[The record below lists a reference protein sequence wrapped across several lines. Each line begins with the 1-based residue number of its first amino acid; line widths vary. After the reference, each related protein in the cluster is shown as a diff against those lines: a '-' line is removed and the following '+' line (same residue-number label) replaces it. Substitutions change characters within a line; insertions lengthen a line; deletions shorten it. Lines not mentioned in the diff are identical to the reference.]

1 MFVKTI
7 KFLFWGG
14 LCSLALSGGVI
25 AGAYYSTLDELP
37 DVEELKHVSFET
49 PMKIYTKDQK
59 LIGEFGEHKRIP
71 VTLDQIPVKMQ
82 QAFLAIEDSRFYEHS
97 GVDPVGILRAM
108 VVAVTSGGASQG
120 ASTIT
125 QQVARNF
132 FLTRDRTIERKIK
145 EIFIAWR
152 IEQVLSK
159 EEILELYLN
168 KIALGHRSYGVVAA
182 AQTYYGKTLDQ
193 LTLAEIATIAG
204 LPKAPST
211 LNPITSPERAKNR
224 RHLVLMRMLSLG
236 MITPEEFKIADNAP
250 SKTYF
255 HSTPLEAYA
264 PYVAEEARQYVIDKY
279 GEEAY
284 IKGIKVY
291 TTVDSQ
297 YQDYAHQS
305 LVKGLVDYDER
316 HGYRGPVCNIYD
328 PSRGTAGSAKAP
340 TEKNGRNA
348 NANNGVIMNERQALA
363 ASGNYDHLQLVAQV
377 EAKLMAATPEDPAI
391 VEQQAQA
398 AAERAA
404 KAAKAAA
411 STQTTAVTATSDL
424 AANAESDL
432 IWQEEP
438 HEDDGGI
445 LTTPKT
451 PEPTGPEQ
459 LGPAYTLGNIKYA
472 EQHLDSEAI
481 LDKLRK
487 ADRFKSIKPALV
499 INIDDS
505 AKTALLLDANGK
517 TFNLNWDGMS
527 WARAF
532 KTDRYQGDAPKYPS
546 EFLIKGDIIYTY
558 QKMVDPNAGKW
569 VPKGKEKPMYEATF
583 LTQIPDVEGALI
595 AIDPHNGAIRA
606 MAGGFDFEKSKFNR
620 TTQLLRQTGSN
631 FKPFIYSAAIAYGL
645 APNSVIP
652 DEPIRTWDAGSRRW
666 WQPRNSPNRF
676 EGLMTMRTGL
686 AKSKNSVSIRIIRQI
701 GVENTVE
708 HLKKFDIHVPKFQQS
723 ESMALGS
730 MELTPTQVAT
740 AYATFANGGYKLSPY
755 LIDRIELEDGQVL
768 YQANPPIAFHDLPDI
783 VENSIPLVYKPGVD
797 PQAVAEA
804 AVGLLGPKASEAAN
818 SGPISI
824 APQIV
829 PHAHAYMVSSM
840 LHSVVYGGKGLGG
853 TPFYGTGSRAA
864 RITGRDDLNGKT
876 GTTNNVHDAWFSGF
890 NANLVCTSW
899 VGFDNDRDLG
909 YSRTKGAESGSA
921 TALPIF
927 AEFFKHA
934 QAGVES
940 APIPKPKGMTWLT
953 NRGITEAVLPGMRVV
968 DNGNSASS
976 VQNVGIDSS
985 SVDDGDIF

>member
-1 MFVKTI
+1 MFLKAI
-7 KFLFWGG
+7 KYLFWGG
-14 LCSLALSGGVI
+14 LCSIALSGGVL

-49 PMKIYTKDQK
+49 PMKIYTKDNK

-71 VTLDQIPVKMQ
+71 VTLDQIPEKMQ

-132 FLTRDRTIERKIK
+132 FLSRDRTIERKIK

-224 RHLVLMRMLSLG
+224 RHLVLQRMLSLG
-236 MITPEEFKIADNAP
+236 MITPEEFKTADTAP
-250 SKTYF
+250 SKTFF
-255 HSTPLEAYA
+255 HSAPLEAYA

-291 TTVDSQ
+291 TTVDSR
-297 YQDYAHQS
+297 YQDYAHKA
-305 LVKGLVDYDER
+305 LVKNLINYDER
-316 HGYRGPVCNIYD
+316 HGYRGPWSNIYD
-328 PSRGTAGSAKAP
+328 PSRGISGSAKAP
-340 TEKNGRNA
+340 TEKNGKNA
-348 NANNGVIMNERQALA
+348 NANNGVIMQARQALA
-363 ASGNYDHLQLVAQV
+363 DAYAASGRKADYLSLVSQV
-377 EAKLMAATPEDPAI
+377 NDKLAAATPEAPAPKAQD
-391 VEQQAQA
+391 QQT
-398 AAERAA
+398 
-404 KAAKAAA
+404 K
-411 STQTTAVTATSDL
+411 STQPVSTQAYTL
-424 AANAESDL
+424 
-432 IWQEEP
+432 Q
-438 HEDDGGI
+438 DDGGI
-445 LTTPKT
+445 LANTSSQGLSQGQSQGKPATSSASSTPNQQR
-451 PEPTGPEQ
+451 GPV
-459 LGPAYTLGNIKYA
+459 YTLGNVKYA
-472 EQHLDSEAI
+472 EQNLDSEAI
-481 LDKLRK
+481 LELIRK
-487 ADRFKSIKPALV
+487 ADRFESIKPALV
-499 INIDDS
+499 INIDDEQ
-505 AKTALLLDANGK
+505 KTALLLNAEGK

-532 KTDRYQGDAPKYPS
+532 KTDRYQGEAPKYPS
-546 EFLIKGDIIYTY
+546 EFLVKGDIIYTY
-558 QKMVDPNAGKW
+558 QKMVDPNEGKW
-569 VPKGKEKPMYEATF
+569 VPKGKEKPLYEATF
-583 LTQIPDVEGALI
+583 LTQVPDVEGALI

-606 MAGGFDFEKSKFNR
+606 MSGGFDFEKSKFNR

-645 APNSVIP
+645 TPNSVIP

-666 WQPRNSPNRF
+666 WQPRNSPNRY

-730 MELTPTQVAT
+730 MELTPAQVAT
-740 AYATFANGGYKLSPY
+740 AYATFANGGYKLTPY

-768 YQANPPIAFHDLPDI
+768 YKANPPIAFYDLPDI

-829 PHAHAYMVSSM
+829 PHAHAYIVSSM
-840 LHSVVYGGKGLGG
+840 LHSVIYGGTGLGG
-853 TPFYGTGSRAA
+853 VPFYGTGSRAA

-890 NANLVCTSW
+890 NANLVCTAW

-909 YSRTKGAESGSA
+909 YSRTKGSESGSA

-927 AEFFKHA
+927 ADFFKSA
-934 QAGVES
+934 QEGVPS
-940 APIPKPKGMTWLT
+940 SPIPKPAGMTWVT
-953 NRGITEAVLPGMRVV
+953 NRGISEPAIPGMRVV

-976 VQNVGIDSS
+976 MQNVGIDSS
-985 SVDDGDIF
+985 EVEDNNIF